1 MEIARDAWE
10 RQYKMKA
17 RELDALG
24 RQSINQLVNLEREK
38 RTLVEKN
45 HYLEERLETERIRA
59 NGAEHAKDVA
69 MAASD
74 GMRKHFDFYRN
85 YYEAQAG
92 LYGQYFGTGNKSHPN
107 SPKGKQME
115 ATETITEGKETEG
128 RDGAVSMFTPRDF
141 EMVAT
146 SADFLT

>member
-1 MEIARDAWE
+1 MFNQSETARIRFE
-10 RQYKMKA
+10 HEYKMKC
-17 RELDALG
+17 RELDA
-24 RQSINQLVNLEREK
+24 QSEIYTDKLVNLEREK

-69 MAASD
+69 MVASD

-92 LYGQYFGTGNKSHPN
+92 LYGQYFGADTKARPN
-107 SPKGKQME
+107 TAKGKE
-115 ATETITEGKETEG
+115 NKATKDVAEGKEVEG
-128 RDGAVSMFTPRDF
+128 RDGGVSK
-141 EMVAT
+141 
-146 SADFLT
+146 